1 MMKVHKDD
9 NGDLSSVEIN
19 IRCCFDGLPISRWQ
33 AKSLCGRVNDFKRIS
48 LDFEGVEWMGQGFAH
63 QLFVVYQNLNPD
75 VKLLPIRM
83 NQTVQRMYHHVIQG
97 SRDTRTPE

>member
-19 IRCCFDGLPISRWQ
+19 IRCCFDGLPISRSQ

-63 QLFVVYQNLNPD
+63 QLFVVFAREHSEIQI
-75 VKLLPIRM
+75 VPINM
-83 NQTVQRMYHHVIQG
+83 NEDITKMYHHVVT
-97 SRDTRTPE
+97 S

>member
-1 MMKVHKDD
+1 MKVHKDD

-19 IRCCFDGLPISRWQ
+19 IRCCFDGLPISRSQ

-63 QLFVVYQNLNPD
+63 AEGVTLTVTPVQKRKTGTGYRRSGSWPPD
-75 VKLLPIRM
+75 E
-83 NQTVQRMYHHVIQG
+83 
-97 SRDTRTPE
+97 S